1 MISFFPENDY
11 KQNLRIKR
19 FLIAAGSYVM
29 WIGLV
34 LFLTEQGLTRATPSV
49 IVNCISII
57 IVSNIGLYFV
67 YRTGLNK
74 RFSDPSLTI
83 LQMIIATL
91 WCMVSVYY
99 TYEARS
105 LMLLL
110 YLVVFVFGLFR
121 LRVIQFLFLS
131 VFAVVSYMAVILLL
145 YKTHP
150 EFINPKI
157 DLMNIVV
164 LATVLPWFSLVGG
177 YIAYLRKEISK
188 AFATIER
195 LAITDELTQVH
206 NRRQMFTIL
215 ENQKAL
221 VERGAHQFSIC
232 IFDLDNFKN
241 VNDTYGHEKG
251 DIVLSTVAKDV
262 KENLRDVD
270 QIARYGGEEF
280 ILILPDSDIK
290 LARICAER
298 VQEMI
303 KKIRFEKLPDD
314 FRVTISAGVTEHK
327 STETIQDTINRADI
341 ALYRAKTNGRDCVEY
356 DAD

>member
-1 MISFFPENDY
+1 M
-11 KQNLRIKR
+11 
-19 FLIAAGSYVM
+19 AAGSYAM
-29 WIGLV
+29 WIGL
-34 LFLTEQGLTRATPSV
+34 FFFCSQQGLTRASSTV
-49 IVNCISII
+49 IVNCISIMLAFN
-57 IVSNIGLYFV
+57 VGLYFV
-67 YRTGLNK
+67 YRTGFNK
-74 RFSDPSLTI
+74 RFCDPSLTM

-91 WCMVSVYY
+91 WSMLSVYY

-121 LRVIQFLFLS
+121 LRVSQFLFLS
-131 VFAVVSYMAVILLL
+131 VFAVVSYMAVIFLL
-145 YKTHP
+145 YKTQP
-150 EFINPKI
+150 EFINPQM

-177 YIAYLRKEISK
+177 YITNLRKEISK
-188 AFATIER
+188 AFSTIER

-221 VERGAHQFSIC
+221 VERGLHKFCIC
-232 IFDLDNFKN
+232 IFDLDDFKN
-241 VNDTYGHEKG
+241 VNDTYGHGKG
-251 DIVLSTVAKDV
+251 DIVLATIAEVV

-290 LARICAER
+290 LAMICAER
-298 VQEMI
+298 VQEMV

-327 STETIQDTINRADI
+327 RTESIQDTINRADI
-341 ALYRAKTNGRDCVEY
+341 ALYRAKTNGRDRVEY
-356 DAD
+356 EAD